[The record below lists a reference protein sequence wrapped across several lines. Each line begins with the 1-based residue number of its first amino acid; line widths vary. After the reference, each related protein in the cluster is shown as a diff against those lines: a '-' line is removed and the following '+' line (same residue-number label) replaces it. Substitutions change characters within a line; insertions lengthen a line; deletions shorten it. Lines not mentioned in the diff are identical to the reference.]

1 MDDRILYTYYH
12 WGPFLFQT
20 KLTLEECQMLLA
32 EGQKCRNKSNDY
44 RDQLAGHL
52 SEEYRLIYSKKLT
65 SWFQKYIKAY
75 MNGYEKWR
83 GVPQLNPPSS
93 LEVSSMWINYMKSNE
108 FNPPHNHNGD
118 LSFVAYPDVPTEIIK
133 ENKLYKGTTIGP
145 GGISWFYG
153 YHLNQ
158 QYLDEVRIMP
168 QAGDLFIFPS
178 SLKHWVYPFRSEV
191 ERVSVSGNIKFNYK
205 GTL

>member
-1 MDDRILYTYYH
+1 
-12 WGPFLFQT
+12 
-20 KLTLEECQMLLA
+20 
-32 EGQKCRNKSNDY
+32 
-44 RDQLAGHL
+44 
-52 SEEYRLIYSKKLT
+52 
-65 SWFQKYIKAY
+65 